1 MSLLLDVQDLRLT
14 LPSREHSFSPVDG
27 VSFSLSP
34 GEALGLVGESGCGK
48 SLTAL
53 SLLRL
58 VPEGSGIS
66 GRALFEGQ
74 NLLQLPDE
82 AMRQVRGS
90 RLAMIFQEP
99 MTCLNSLLR
108 IGDQVSEAILIHEK
122 VSRREAEERSIAL
135 LKQVGIPIPER
146 RARDFP
152 HQLSG
157 GMRQRTMIAM
167 ALVLK
172 PSLLIADEPTT
183 ALDVTIQAQILDLL
197 GSLQQ
202 EYGMAVLFISHDMGV
217 VSRVAGRVAVMYAG
231 RIVEQGKVDEV
242 LRHPRHPYTKGLLS
256 SRPELGRKG
265 LSGIAGTVPDPKRFP
280 PACRFHPRC
289 PIVEDVCREK
299 EPDLSEVSSGHL
311 SRCWKAETLKA

>member
-1 MSLLLDVQDLRLT
+1 M
-14 LPSREHSFSPVDG
+14 DG
-27 VSFSLSP
+27 VSVSLSG

-48 SLTAL
+48 SLMAL

-58 VPEGSGIS
+58 VPEGSEIG
-66 GRALFEGQ
+66 GRALFEDRD
-74 NLLQLPDE
+74 LFQLPE
-82 AMRQVRGS
+82 ESMRALRGS

-99 MTCLNSLLR
+99 MTSLNPLLR

-122 VSRREAEERSIAL
+122 VSLREAKERALTL

-146 RARDFP
+146 RAREFP

-157 GMRQRTMIAM
+157 GMRQRVMIAM

-197 GSLQQ
+197 KSLQQ
-202 EYGMAVLFISHDMGV
+202 EYGMALLFISHDLGV
-217 VSRVAGRVAVMYAG
+217 TSRVADRVAVMYAG
-231 RIVEQGKVDEV
+231 QIVEQGKVKEV
-242 LRHPRHPYTKGLLS
+242 LHHPKHPYTQGLLS
-256 SRPELGRKG
+256 ARPELGRKG
-265 LSGIAGTVPDPKRFP
+265 LSGIPGTVPDPRSFP

-289 PIVEDVCREK
+289 PMVIEVCKQKGPSLEAVTAGRF
-299 EPDLSEVSSGHL
+299 
-311 SRCWKAETLKA
+311 SRCWRASELPA